1 MSDSSLVFASRLCLF
16 ICLAFWSYILDRPL
30 GGQRLRIRR
39 LSASGAHGIRYEGAL
54 YNKSYAFTYT
64 ASSITWRLHLPRR
77 DDPRWLTVTV
87 NDVLYISSTGDISTS
102 KLETI
107 LWFFPVLF
115 RFTSGP
121 WANVTIDGLR
131 IRVHKSTATPYWIQ
145 RLRENLVGTFLTGE
159 FLRAD
164 VFRTAI
170 RFAGFSEHEENKPA
184 AYTDPKAKL
193 SPEEPIASD
202 EDEPCG
208 CCSPASRTNSKSN
221 GYTTYTHQE
230 EADAL
235 AHADENKTGP
245 LRAID
250 DDELRFSVIARGVHI
265 NNMEGRMYTFGRID
279 SQMRRNW
286 AKDRGSFA
294 MVAEE
299 CRWVHVHFPFERVAP
314 RAWLTQLVSSLWH
327 FPIDLVRTFNNP
339 ASSVNLYVTR
349 VDVTFDSFRLRDA
362 ELVRQGFALV
372 REKAITSKIDWSD
385 VFFDALL
392 DAFAT
397 RPAPPVRFHKTDRLY
412 D

>member
-1 MSDSSLVFASRLCLF
+1 MSDSSLVFASRLWLYF
-16 ICLAFWSYILDRPL
+16 CLAFWSYILNRPL
-30 GGQRLRIRR
+30 GGQRLRIKR
-39 LSASGAHGIRYEGAL
+39 LSPSAAYAIRYGGAL
-54 YNKSYAFTYT
+54 YNKSYSFTYT
-64 ASSITWRLHLPRR
+64 ASSITWQLHLPRR
-77 DDPRWLTVTV
+77 DDPRWLTLTV
-87 NDVLYISSTGDISTS
+87 NDVLYTSSTGDISTS
-102 KLETI
+102 KLEI
-107 LWFFPVLF
+107 IVWFFPVLF

-121 WANVTIDGLR
+121 WAHVTIDGLR
-131 IRVHKSTATPYWIQ
+131 IKVHKSTATPYWIQ
-145 RLRENLVGTFLTGE
+145 QLRENIVGTFLTGE

-170 RFAGFSEHEENKPA
+170 RFAGFSEHEKDKPA

-193 SPEEPIASD
+193 DPEEPMSSD
-202 EDEPCG
+202 EDEQCG
-208 CCSPASRTNSKSN
+208 CCSPASRTKSN
-221 GYTTYTHQE
+221 GYARYTHQE

-235 AHADENKTGP
+235 ARADENKTGP
-245 LRAID
+245 LRSAD
-250 DDELRFSVIARGVHI
+250 DDELRFSVVARGVHI
-265 NNMEGRMYTFGRID
+265 NNKEGRIYTFGRID

-286 AKDRGSFA
+286 AEDRGSFA

-339 ASSVNLYVTR
+339 VSSVNLYVTR

-362 ELVRQGFALV
+362 ELVRQGFSLI

-385 VFFDALL
+385 VFFDALI

-397 RPAPPVRFHKTDRLY
+397 RPAPPVRLHKPDKLRE
-412 D
+412 